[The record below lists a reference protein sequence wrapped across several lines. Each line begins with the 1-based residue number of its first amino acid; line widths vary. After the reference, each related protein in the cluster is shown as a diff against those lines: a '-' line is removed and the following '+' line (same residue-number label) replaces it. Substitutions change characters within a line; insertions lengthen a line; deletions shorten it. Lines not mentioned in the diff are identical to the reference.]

1 MQVEDFLEQSAAR
14 SPGKVAL
21 VCGDRRLTYR
31 EIDEQAN
38 RLARALIAEGVR
50 RWDRVAVYLE
60 NSPEAVIAIFAAL
73 KAGGIFLVVNPTT
86 KADKLAYILNNCRA
100 KVLVTDVSR
109 RSEVE
114 AALDGAPKL
123 EAVLA
128 AGSPSAVGGDG
139 RQRFR
144 PFSECLAG
152 FSPEPPPKQSIDLD
166 PAALIY
172 TSGSTGR
179 PKGVVLT
186 HLNIRSAAES
196 ITTYL
201 DNTAEDVILEV
212 LPLSFDYGLYQVL
225 MAFKMGAR
233 LVLERSF
240 AYPYSVIE
248 TAIREGVTG
257 LPIVPTMA
265 SILLQMDLT
274 QLRFPALRYITNTA
288 AALPTNH
295 IRKLREAFPH
305 ARLFSMYG
313 LTECKRVS
321 YLPPEQLDIRPTSV
335 GKAIPNSEVYLVDES
350 GQRVGPGVPGELV
363 VRGANVMQGYWEAP
377 EETAKVLKP
386 GLFPG
391 EKVLYSGDLFTM
403 DEEGY
408 LYFVGRKDDIIK
420 TRGEKVSPK
429 EIEDVLYGIDGI
441 VDAAVVGVPDPVLGQ
456 AIKAIV
462 TVRPGCGLSTKEI
475 LRHCA
480 QRLEDFMVPKVVEI
494 RDSLPRTTTGKI
506 SKRLLGAAAGDGA

>member
-1 MQVEDFLEQSAAR
+1 
-14 SPGKVAL
+14 
-21 VCGDRRLTYR
+21 
-31 EIDEQAN
+31 
-38 RLARALIAEGVR
+38 
-50 RWDRVAVYLE
+50 
-60 NSPEAVIAIFAAL
+60 
-73 KAGGIFLVVNPTT
+73 
-86 KADKLAYILNNCRA
+86 
-100 KVLVTDVSR
+100 
-109 RSEVE
+109 
-114 AALDGAPKL
+114 
-123 EAVLA
+123 
-128 AGSPSAVGGDG
+128 
-139 RQRFR
+139 
-144 PFSECLAG
+144 
-152 FSPEPPPKQSIDLD
+152 
-166 PAALIY
+166 
-172 TSGSTGR
+172 
-179 PKGVVLT
+179 
-186 HLNIRSAAES
+186 
-196 ITTYL
+196 
-201 DNTAEDVILEV
+201 
-212 LPLSFDYGLYQVL
+212 
-225 MAFKMGAR
+225 MAT
-233 LVLERSF
+233 L
-240 AYPYSVIE
+240 
-248 TAIREGVTG
+248 
-257 LPIVPTMA
+257 
-265 SILLQMDLT
+265 
-274 QLRFPALRYITNTA
+274 NTA

-321 YLPPEQLDIRPTSV
+321 YLPPEQLDKRPTSV

-456 AIKAIV
+456 AVKAIV
-462 TVRPGCGLSTKEI
+462 TVRPGCGLSAKEI

-480 QRLEDFMVPKVVEI
+480 RRLEDFMVPKLVEI

-506 SKRLLGAAAGDGA
+506 SKRLLGAAAGEGA

>member
-1 MQVEDFLEQSAAR
+1 MQVENFLEQSAAQT
-14 SPGKVAL
+14 PDKVAL

-38 RLARALIAEGVR
+38 RLAHALQAQGVG

-60 NSPEAVIAIFAAL
+60 NSAEAVISVFAAL

-86 KADKLAYILNNCRA
+86 KSDKLAYILNNCRA
-100 KVLVTDVSR
+100 KVLIT
-109 RSEVE
+109 E
-114 AALDGAPKL
+114 ANKLAEAQAAAGGAPKL
-123 EAVLA
+123 EAVLVS
-128 AGSPSAVGGDG
+128 GSFSTPGEDG
-139 RQRFR
+139 RLRFR
-144 PFSECLAG
+144 PLTECLAG
-152 FSPEPPPKQSIDLD
+152 YSPEPPRKQSIDLD

-201 DNTAEDVILEV
+201 ENTANDVILNV

-225 MAFKMGAR
+225 MAFKVGAR

-240 AYPYSVIE
+240 TYPYSVIE

-265 SILLQMDLT
+265 SILLQMDLS

-295 IRKLREAFPH
+295 IRKLREAFPQ

-350 GQRVGPGVPGELV
+350 GRRVGPGVPGELV
-363 VRGANVMQGYWEAP
+363 VRGANVMQGYWELP
-377 EETAKVLKP
+377 EETEKVLKP

-391 EKVLYSGDLFTM
+391 EKVLYSGDIFTM

-429 EIEDVLYGIDGI
+429 EVEDVLYSLDGI

-462 TVRPGCGLSTKEI
+462 TIREGCNLSPKDI
-475 LRHCA
+475 LKHCV

-494 RDSLPRTTTGKI
+494 RDSLPRTTSGKI
-506 SKRLLGAAAGDGA
+506 SKRLLGAAAAEGA